1 MFHSA
6 RLKLTAW
13 YLLIIMLVSISFS
26 LVIYN
31 MLHLEVQRFEMA
43 QRFRIERRF
52 IDRGAPPPPVSFRDT
67 DLVKETEQRIAL
79 MLVVVNAGILVISG
93 VFGYFLA
100 GRTLKPIM
108 EMVDEQNRFI
118 SDASHELRT
127 PLTALKSS
135 MEVHLRDKKLAL
147 SDAKN
152 LIAGSIVEVDKLQ
165 VLSDSL
171 LQLAQYQKSNHQTK
185 FEKLDVAEAVNEAVK
200 KITPLARKKD
210 IVIAGDITKGEIEGN
225 RYSLEELV
233 VILLDNAIKY
243 SPEKAKVTISA
254 GRSDGNILISIRDK
268 GPGIDKKDLP
278 HIFDRF
284 YRADSTRSKEKVS
297 GYGLGLSIAK
307 QIVEMHR
314 GSISVESEAKKG
326 TTFTVKL
333 PVLAKFQLK

>member
-13 YLLIIMLVSISFS
+13 YLLIIMLVSVSFS

-52 IDRGAPPPPVSFRDT
+52 IERGAPPPPVSLRET

-79 MLVVVNAGILVISG
+79 MLMVVNASILVISG
-93 VFGYFLA
+93 AFGYFLA

-135 MEVHLRDKKLAL
+135 MEVNLRDKKLTL
-147 SDAKN
+147 SDARN
-152 LIAGSIVEVDKLQ
+152 LIAGSITEVDKLQ
-165 VLSDSL
+165 ILSDSL
-171 LQLAQYQKSNHQTK
+171 LRLSQYQKSDHQTK
-185 FEKLDVAEAVNEAVK
+185 FERIDAAEAVKEAVK
-200 KITPLARKKD
+200 KVTPLARNKD
-210 IVIAGDITKGEIEGN
+210 IVIVSDITKGEIEGN
-225 RYSLEELV
+225 RYSLEELA

-254 GRSDGNILISIRDK
+254 GKSDGNVFISIGDQ

-284 YRADSTRSKEKVS
+284 YRADNTRSKNSVS

-307 QIVEMHR
+307 QIAEMHH
-314 GSISVESEAKKG
+314 GSISVQSKAKKG
-326 TTFTVKL
+326 TVFTVKL
-333 PVLAKFQLK
+333 PVKNYET